1 MKRPGPL
8 RLNYQNDIKGRRFAF
23 FGKFEHWPTVLGDK
37 GPKDHVQRRGAR
49 VVKTLPSADYV
60 VFGEGRGTGKKAA
73 LAQAEKLK
81 ARGKGPEQLDERQF
95 LQIARPRIE
104 GCTFMFAGG
113 SSSGLDVEG
122 PAAMIAAAGGVVV
135 PPESDT
141 ADFMVIGPGRAK
153 GKAELIRRLTAP
165 PAKDSV
171 QVLSENKLLQLFA
184 CLQPAQDSGYDV
196 RALAMSLRDL
206 TDPGK
211 VERGIQMLRKQ
222 SFQLHSEVTAQSLRG
237 LVKSQSQRDTVYGCW
252 IHEDG
257 RFGCFDQ
264 NLEPCMGQVGDIC
277 KHLVVLLLGLS
288 AARQIEPRTA
298 FTWAR
303 SASTKNPDADRGP
316 SAEMI
321 LWHRGGQA
329 GEMDWRPTE
338 TVPEDYYAL

>member
-1 MKRPGPL
+1 MKRPGPI
-8 RLNYQNDIKGRRFAF
+8 RLNYQSDIRGKRFAF
-23 FGKFEHWPTVLGDK
+23 FGKFQHWPDILGNK

-49 VVKTLPSADYV
+49 LVKTLPSADYV
-60 VFGEGRGTGKKAA
+60 VFGEGVGAGKKAA
-73 LAQAEKLK
+73 LLQAEKLK
-81 ARGKGPEQLDERQF
+81 ARGKGPEPLDEKQF
-95 LQIARPRIE
+95 LHLVRPRIE

-122 PAAMIAAAGGVVV
+122 PSAMIAAVGGVVV
-135 PPESDT
+135 PPDSES

-153 GKAELIRRLTAP
+153 GKADLIRRLTGPRATG
-165 PAKDSV
+165 AV
-171 QVLSENKLLQLFA
+171 QVLSESKLLQLFA
-184 CLQPAQDSGYDV
+184 SLQTTQDSGYDV

-298 FTWAR
+298 FVWAR
-303 SASTKNPDADRGP
+303 SASTKNPAAESGP

-321 LWHRGGQA
+321 LWHKGGQA
-329 GEMDWRPTE
+329 GAMDWRPTE